1 MPMIRIGSNFLR
13 ALGYSLLPRALGLAL
28 LPMIILTVLVWVMG
42 HFFWEPAQALIRQA
56 WSTLP
61 WHEVWMAWIPES
73 GRHLL
78 SDVMAPV
85 VVIGLITPLLILV
98 SLLAVSLLAAG
109 PLVRW
114 VARQRFEGLS
124 QQSDWSWWR
133 LALAN
138 LGLTLAAGLM
148 LLLSLP
154 LWLIPPLGLV
164 CPALILGWLT
174 QRVMLLD
181 VLSEWATRQECASLL
196 QTHRWQWLTMG
207 VISGLLGALPSL
219 LWSSMLWFA
228 ALFVVLAPLAMWA
241 YTWVFVLTTLWFAHH
256 ALQMLEDLRA
266 RPVQSPTLDLPPSLP

>member
-1 MPMIRIGSNFLR
+1 MIRMGSNFLR
-13 ALGYSLLPRALGLAL
+13 ALGYSLMPRALGLAL
-28 LPMIILTVLVWVMG
+28 LPMVILTVLVWVMG

-56 WSTLP
+56 WSALP
-61 WHEVWMAWIPES
+61 GSETWVAWIPES

-78 SDVMAPV
+78 SEVMAPV
-85 VVIGLITPLLILV
+85 VVIGLITPLLIV
-98 SLLAVSLLAAG
+98 ASLLMVSLLAAG

-114 VARQRFEGLS
+114 VASRRFDQLGR
-124 QQSDWSWWR
+124 QSDWTWWR

-138 LGLTLAAGLM
+138 LGLTALAGVM
-148 LLLSLP
+148 LILSLP
-154 LWLIPPLGLV
+154 LWLIPPLGLL

-174 QRVMLLD
+174 HRVMVLD
-181 VLSEWATRQECASLL
+181 VLSEWASQEECKVLL

-207 VISGLLGALPSL
+207 VVSGLLGALPSL

-256 ALQMLEDLRA
+256 GLQALEALRA
-266 RPVQSPTLDLPPSLP
+266 RTVSRPFVDLPPQLP

>member
-1 MPMIRIGSNFLR
+1 MIRMGSNFLR
-13 ALGYSLLPRALGLAL
+13 ALGYSLMPRALGLAL
-28 LPMIILTVLVWVMG
+28 LPMVILTVMVWVMG

-56 WSTLP
+56 WSALP
-61 WHEVWMAWIPES
+61 GSETWVAWIPEN

-78 SDVMAPV
+78 SEVMAPV
-85 VVIGLITPLLILV
+85 VVIGLITPLLIV
-98 SLLAVSLLAAG
+98 ASLLMVSLLAAG

-114 VARQRFEGLS
+114 VARRRFGQLG

-138 LGLTLAAGLM
+138 LGLTAMAGVM
-148 LLLSLP
+148 LILSLP

-174 QRVMLLD
+174 HRVMVLD
-181 VLSEWATRQECASLL
+181 VLSEWASQEECSILL
-196 QTHRWQWLTMG
+196 QTHRWQWLAMG
-207 VISGLLGALPSL
+207 VVSGLLGALPSL

-256 ALQMLEDLRA
+256 GLQALEALRA
-266 RPVQSPTLDLPPSLP
+266 RTVSQPSVNLPPQLP